1 MPDDQPNQSL
11 PAKSFKWIALLLAA
25 GVVFL
30 GSLSVQRRVAEFQ
43 PTGVT
48 TTASTASWTVTEV
61 ANGASGLQVGDQV
74 ILANGAGPA
83 TEPHLASI
91 LRTQA
96 ETELVVQRGEEL
108 LKIDYRLPPLQ
119 VDWIYLLLCLV
130 GIGYLVVGLYTILR
144 EQHRPAL
151 LFCIWCLAA
160 TTVYLFSAV
169 APFNT
174 IGRTIYLVEEVARV
188 LLAPL
193 TLHLFWLFPTPI
205 TRRRKLFALVPFFY
219 LPAAF
224 ILALQANLI
233 FYGGSWFGNAIRIAL
248 PTLDRLV
255 LLQLGAFSIAAIT
268 CLAWRLL
275 TTRRSDHRRQVAWM
289 VIGMTLGYL
298 PFLFLYVIPHTVG
311 FSLSTLLT
319 GAAVL
324 PLALVPIT
332 FAYAILRYKLW
343 DIGGMVRDGIS
354 LSLTVLI
361 GVLGFSLVN
370 LALHRTV
377 PEDLALA
384 RDVMTFVTGLLIAGV
399 VLPANRRIGSSLQRL
414 QYGSRFQKRRE
425 LADLGEDLLH
435 ERDLGELST
444 RLIEHLEEGL
454 EIDSAALFITRGEEL
469 IPTASTASVEPQAAS
484 IPLGVIPGQLWRE
497 DVVPLSGVDFPSH
510 RPALLQHFFIDG
522 FRYLFPLTAQSQP
535 VGLLAVGYKDHEV
548 PLSSDD
554 LDLLRR
560 LLNQAALS
568 LENAKLLYRV
578 TEQLTEVTRLQEY
591 NQGIIESSPV
601 GIAVLDPS
609 DRIMTANAAFELI
622 VGASRSE
629 LNGRPLSEHLPI
641 SPLPTPEEGVRELSF
656 CANPA
661 GGNLQ
666 AEGEADSASQE
677 RHLEVSTS
685 HFLSPEGPQTVLVV
699 RDVSD
704 EVALEAAMKEK
715 ERLASL
721 GMLAAGVAHEVN
733 TPITGISSYAQ
744 MLIADTDAND
754 PRYETLRKVEK
765 QTFRASRIVNSLLD
779 FARKRSESDR
789 ISLVPLL
796 EEVFELTGDRMERHG
811 VELDWQ
817 SPEEEFLLEADDGE
831 IQQVVTNL
839 VMNAIDAMRPHGGQ
853 ISVRVEA
860 DDPMVSVHVQD
871 SGPGI
876 ATEALSKIFQPFYS
890 TKQGEGGT
898 GLGLSI
904 SYNIVERHGGELRV
918 ESPEGEG
925 AHFTMTLPRV
935 TSDSTSSTYEN

>member
-1 MPDDQPNQSL
+1 MPTDKPNQSL
-11 PAKSFKWIALLLAA
+11 KWIALLLAA

-43 PTGVT
+43 PVGI
-48 TTASTASWTVTEV
+48 TTATGAASWTVTEV
-61 ANGASGLQVGDQV
+61 ANGANGLVVGDQIV
-74 ILANGAGPA
+74 LANGAGPA
-83 TEPHLASI
+83 VEPHLASI
-91 LRTQA
+91 LRAQA
-96 ETELVVQRGEEL
+96 ETELVVQRGAEL
-108 LKIDYRLPPLQ
+108 IKIDYRLPPLQ
-119 VDWIYLLLCLV
+119 VDWIYILLCFV

-151 LFCIWCLAA
+151 LFCLWCLAA

-174 IGRTIYLVEEVARV
+174 IGRTIYLVEEIARV

-205 TRRRKLFALVPFFY
+205 TRRRKFVALIPFFY

-224 ILALQANLI
+224 ILALQSNLI
-233 FYGGSWFGNAIRIAL
+233 FFGGSWFGNAIRIAV
-248 PTLDRLV
+248 PTIDRLV
-255 LLQLGAFSIAAIT
+255 LLQLAAFSIAAIT

-425 LADLGEDLLH
+425 LADLGQDLLH
-435 ERDLGELST
+435 ERDLGELSN

-454 EIDSAALFITRGEEL
+454 EIESAALFITRGQEL
-469 IPTASTASVEPQAAS
+469 IPTATTAAVHHSAA
-484 IPLGVIPGQLWRE
+484 IPHGVIPGQFWRE

-510 RPALLQHFFIDG
+510 RPALLQHFFMDG
-522 FRYLFPLTAQSQP
+522 FRYLFPLTAQNQP
-535 VGLLAVGYKDHEV
+535 IGLLAVGYKDHEV

-568 LENAKLLYRV
+568 LENAKLLHRV

-601 GIAVLDPS
+601 GIAVLDEGEQ
-609 DRIMTANAAFELI
+609 IMTANAAFERI
-622 VGASRSE
+622 VGATRAELTGSTLRS
-629 LNGRPLSEHLPI
+629 HLPI
-641 SPLPTPEEGVRELSF
+641 SPLPTPAEGVREMSF
-656 CANPA
+656 CANPNVDLDTDSV
-661 GGNLQ
+661 GESP
-666 AEGEADSASQE
+666 AEASE

-685 HFLSPEGPQTVLVV
+685 HFLSPDGPQTVLVV
-699 RDVSD
+699 RDISD
-704 EVALEAAMKEK
+704 EIALEAAMKEK

-811 VELDWQ
+811 VELDWER
-817 SPEEEFLLEADDGE
+817 PEEEFLLEADDGE

-839 VMNAIDAMRPHGGQ
+839 VMNAIDAMRPQGGEL
-853 ISVRVEA
+853 SVRVEA
-860 DDPMVSVHVQD
+860 EETQVSVHVQD

-876 ATEALSKIFQPFYS
+876 PPEALNKVFQPFFS

-904 SYNIVERHGGELRV
+904 SYNIVERHGGALQV
-918 ESPEGEG
+918 ASPVGEG

-935 TSDSTSSTYEN
+935 ASVPEPSSEVN